1 MIIDSH
7 RNPFY
12 LFFLFANTR
21 KSWTWHIGYKWT
33 DSNKRVQ
40 FILKLHL
47 IWENLFT
54 QPTISRIQLWRLI
67 NLFYLINFITDRG
80 ENGFENM
87 TEMAHTPALHISLGE
102 EERFSLLQPLLI
114 SSECCYYLR
123 NLSCLLKILF
133 VVILLYHLHFN
144 S

>member
-33 DSNKRVQ
+33 DSYKRVQ
-40 FILKLHL
+40 FILKLNL

-54 QPTISRIQLWRLI
+54 QSTISRIQLWRLI

-87 TEMAHTPALHISLGE
+87 TEMARTPALHISWRRGKVLTAAASPRIFWVLLLSE
-102 EERFSLLQPLLI
+102 ESVLFIEDSFCCDTVISLT
-114 SSECCYYLR
+114 Y
-123 NLSCLLKILF
+123 
-133 VVILLYHLHFN
+133 
-144 S
+144 